1 MRVSRGLSISLSFID
16 CAVVFSPTVIAALVP
31 ITLGGWGLREGA
43 LVVLLRFYGI
53 GGEQALLLSLLFSFA
68 LLIGTLPGLAV
79 WLVNFPTSR
88 EQGKVPKH

>member
-79 WLVNFPTSR
+79 WLVNFPTSP